1 MGKVLE
7 LKRGKQLQHNMI
19 LQAKSLSDGARQGAT
34 QITEQG
40 CLVFLRLM
48 LFLGV
53 ALCQKASLYGTHE
66 LDG

>member
-7 LKRGKQLQHNMI
+7 LKRGKQLQHNKF
-19 LQAKSLSDGARQGAT
+19 LQAKSQSDGAQKGAT

-40 CLVFLRLM
+40 CLVFLQLM

-53 ALCQKASLYGTHE
+53 ASCQKASLYGTHE